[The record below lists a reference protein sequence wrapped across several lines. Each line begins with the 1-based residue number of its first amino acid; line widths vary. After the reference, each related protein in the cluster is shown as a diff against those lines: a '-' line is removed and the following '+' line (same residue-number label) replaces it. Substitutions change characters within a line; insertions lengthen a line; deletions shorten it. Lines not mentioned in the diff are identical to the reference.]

1 MRGKHLPKNKKSNSG
16 RFSKLA
22 VVFILLQVFVYTWA
36 HLILS
41 FKVGLEIAPVVSC
54 AFYGFCG
61 AEAGL
66 LAMIKNAR
74 IKNESGVNQNERT
87 DY

>member
-1 MRGKHLPKNKKSNSG
+1 MKGKHIKKKQKSHSG

-22 VVFILLQVFVYTWA
+22 VVFILLQVFIYTWA

-41 FKVGLEIAPVVSC
+41 FKTGLELAPAVSC

-66 LAMIKNAR
+66 LAMIKNAK
-74 IKNESGVNQNERT
+74 IKNESGENHNET
-87 DY
+87 DYS